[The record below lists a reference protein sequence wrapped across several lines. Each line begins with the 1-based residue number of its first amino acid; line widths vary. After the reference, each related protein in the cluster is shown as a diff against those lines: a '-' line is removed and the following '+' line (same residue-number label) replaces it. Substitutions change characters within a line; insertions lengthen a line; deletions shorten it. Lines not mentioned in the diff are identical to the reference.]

1 MTVSPSSALSESLE
15 ATDDV
20 TSVQG
25 TESVL
30 PDLADDVTSV
40 QGTES
45 VLPDLTDLP
54 ASLAESEVIMV
65 PSLLQ
70 RRSITTEDL
79 EKIRP
84 VTDIAEAPPV
94 QTSKGVSACFAL
106 AGWVRVLALISIGA
120 MGVWPLVLQLI
131 VVPQSVFGDGH
142 GDRYQQTSYYAFE
155 NDHYQILRPRQ
166 IVCSD
171 LQAALFGSSVPAAT
185 QDLLRAVPNSVFLTA
200 RELTVNQTNSSS
212 ATSLSVDNGILALS
226 ASASVCFGGI
236 DDEGAIQIEAL
247 LSAQDAPSFGIEASC
262 LPTGSTHLRLRLQ
275 STEFYDTTT
284 MGELNPSRTSG
295 AAMIVSPVDKDLHPV
310 ISTCHEYTR
319 TVRYTATASA
329 TDYKRMVGQYS
340 KRLLVANNCHG
351 FHSFGGTRDA
361 FGCAYQSLGA
371 SGAIAD
377 LLKDGSSRTYSF
389 PAPWAMVQCTT
400 SGVCSSIQF
409 TQLWLDEYTVQ
420 TVSGSAVLRHN
431 FVNQKVV
438 DVTVDSTFS
447 LRIVIG
453 LQILALV
460 FTAFATSMTKWYVVR
475 CSVVSPWSQV
485 LRATTSCTI
494 AKVVRS
500 SYNLI
505 LIAQLMIS
513 IVQWRKQITI
523 DMLVGAD
530 AAPAVLRAA
539 GLLSLVIVLMLNVVF
554 ARAGDLKMQEIE
566 PSFAHIVGIVISVG
580 VYLSTLSTS
589 GLASARHTLVR
600 GMATLSSSELALYSG
615 CLGSSVCTYE
625 VSLGWYSLVIGLIL
639 IVAAAVGVVAQ
650 YLLQWAALSA
660 SGVSFRAK
668 HDEKDP
674 PLLSST
680 RNTFTRFLDDR
691 SRSMKLYDS
700 STEVYV
706 QSKIGKATCV
716 YSTRSQIEACG
727 FVPAT
732 TILFRYRDLPLF
744 LVARAMPVWVLNCF
758 NITVTIFD
766 VTYTTQKLHDL
777 PIVHVSAQTFH
788 THWTSLKKA
797 RLEWNN
803 AYYGGELPNAV
814 SARE

>member
-1 MTVSPSSALSESLE
+1 ML
-15 ATDDV
+15 
-20 TSVQG
+20 
-25 TESVL
+25 
-30 PDLADDVTSV
+30 
-40 QGTES
+40 
-45 VLPDLTDLP
+45 
-54 ASLAESEVIMV
+54 

-70 RRSITTEDL
+70 RRSVYSEELDKVRPITE
-79 EKIRP
+79 
-84 VTDIAEAPPV
+84 VTAIETPPI
-94 QTSKGVSACFAL
+94 QMSKLVSACLAVTGWIRVVAL
-106 AGWVRVLALISIGA
+106 VSVGV
-120 MGVWPLVLQLI
+120 MGVWPLALQLI
-131 VVPQSVFGDGH
+131 AIPASVFGDGH
-142 GDRYQQTSYYAFE
+142 GDRYQETSYYAFE

-171 LQAALFGSSVPAAT
+171 LKAALFGSSTPTAT
-185 QDLLRAVPNSVFLTA
+185 QDLLRAVPYSVFLTV

-212 ATSLSVDNGILALS
+212 ATSLSVITDILALS
-226 ASASVCFGGI
+226 ATNSVCFGGI

-247 LSAQDAPSFGIEASC
+247 LSAQDAPSFGLAASC

-275 STEFYDTTT
+275 STEFYDVTTID
-284 MGELNPSRTSG
+284 ELNPARSSG
-295 AAMIVSPVDKDLHPV
+295 ATMIVSPVDSALKPI
-310 ISTCHEYTR
+310 ISPCHEYTR
-319 TVRYTATASA
+319 AMRFAATASA
-329 TDYKRMVGQYS
+329 TDYKRVVGQYS
-340 KRLLVANNCHG
+340 KHLLITNNCRG
-351 FHSFGGTRDA
+351 FHTFGRARDT
-361 FGCAYQSLGA
+361 FGCAYQALGA
-371 SGAIAD
+371 SGAVAD
-377 LLKDGSSRTYSF
+377 LLKDGSSRTYSY
-389 PAPWAMVQCTT
+389 PAPWTMVQCTV

-409 TQLWLDEYTVQ
+409 TQLWLDEWT
-420 TVSGSAVLRHN
+420 TEIVSGSAVLRHN

-447 LRIVIG
+447 LRAVIG

-460 FTAFATSMTKWYVVR
+460 FTAFATSTTKWYVLR
-475 CSVVSPWSQV
+475 CSAVSPWSTG

-494 AKVVRS
+494 AKIVRS

-530 AAPAVLRAA
+530 PAPAVLRAT
-539 GLLSLVIVLMLNVVF
+539 GLLSLVIVLMINVVF

-566 PSFAHIVGIVISVG
+566 PSFAHVVGIIVSIA
-580 VYLSTLSTS
+580 VYASTLSAS
-589 GLASARHTLVR
+589 GLASARHTLIR
-600 GMATLSSSELALYSG
+600 GMTTLSSSELALYSG
-615 CLGSSVCTYE
+615 CLGSNVCAYE

-639 IVAAAVGVVAQ
+639 IVAAVVGVIAQ
-650 YLLQWAALSA
+650 YLLQWAALSV
-660 SGVSFRAK
+660 SGVSSRARYE
-668 HDEKDP
+668 EKDP

-680 RNTFTRFLDDR
+680 CNTFTRFLDVR

-706 QSKIGKATCV
+706 QSKDGKNTIV

-732 TILFRYRDLPLF
+732 NMLFRYRDLPLF
-744 LVARAMPVWVLNCF
+744 LVARVMPVWVLNSF

-766 VTYTTQKLHDL
+766 VTYRTEKLHDL
-777 PIVHVSAQTFH
+777 PIVHVAAQTFH

-803 AYYGGELPNAV
+803 AYYGGELP
-814 SARE
+814 SAITAGE